1 MKRREFI
8 ALFAGMTAVFPFG
21 VLAQQADRVRRIGVL
36 MSTTADDPQS
46 PARIEGFLQAMQQL
60 GWTNGGNLRIETR
73 WAPGR
78 ADEITKYATEL
89 VSLAPDVILATAS
102 PTVAALQ
109 ATTRTVPIV
118 FAHAVDPVGAGFV
131 ESLARP
137 GGNATGFVLFEYS
150 IGAKMLELLKEV
162 ASTVKRVAVLRDPST
177 AAGMGQF
184 GAIQSVAQSL
194 GIEANPVDVRDPG
207 NIERTITAFAQLSS
221 GGVVVTASPLATV
234 HRELIIALAARFKLP
249 AVYSERFWVS
259 GGGLISYGSN
269 VVDQYRRAA
278 AYVDRILGGE
288 KPADLPVQA
297 PTKYELVINLKAAKA
312 LGITVPP
319 SLLARADEVIE

>member
-1 MKRREFI
+1 MRRREFI
-8 ALFAGMTAVFPFG
+8 ALFAGVTAVFSFG
-21 VLAQQADRVRRIGVL
+21 VRALQADRVRRIGVL

-46 PARIEGFLQAMQQL
+46 RARIEAFLQAMQQL

-78 ADEITKYATEL
+78 ANEITQYATEL
-89 VSLAPDVILATAS
+89 VALAPDVILATAS

-137 GGNATGFVLFEYS
+137 GGNATGFILFEYS
-150 IGAKMLELLKEV
+150 IGAKMLELLKEIEP
-162 ASTVKRVAVLRDPST
+162 SVKRAAVLRDPFT

-184 GAIQSVAQSL
+184 GAIQSVALSW

-207 NIERTITAFAQLSS
+207 NIERAITAFAQLSS
-221 GGVVVTASPLATV
+221 GGLVVTASPLATV
-234 HRELIIALAARFKLP
+234 HRELIITL
-249 AVYSERFWVS
+249 
-259 GGGLISYGSN
+259 
-269 VVDQYRRAA
+269 
-278 AYVDRILGGE
+278 
-288 KPADLPVQA
+288 
-297 PTKYELVINLKAAKA
+297 
-312 LGITVPP
+312 
-319 SLLARADEVIE
+319 